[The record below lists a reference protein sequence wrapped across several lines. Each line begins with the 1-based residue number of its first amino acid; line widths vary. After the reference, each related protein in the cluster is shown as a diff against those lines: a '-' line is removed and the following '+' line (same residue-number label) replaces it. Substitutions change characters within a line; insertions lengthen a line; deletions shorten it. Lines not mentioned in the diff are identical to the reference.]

1 MSPKFGI
8 AAEQD
13 HCTDTFLIREPA
25 LVEEG
30 VRSLVVLPI
39 HVGGEPVAC
48 LNLVSKQTGKIGRL
62 TVDALETLA
71 RQFTQA
77 LERLSV
83 ESEAADHRENL
94 AGLFEAIA
102 DYLFVLDLD
111 GRILHY
117 NPAVAKDL
125 GYGQTLLGQ
134 PAWVLHPPEVHAEV
148 RRLVAEIPHGA
159 GPSGPLPMLKA
170 DGGRVLVDIR
180 ATMGRWNGRPAII
193 GIARDISERKRID
206 AELEQHRHRLEDLV
220 LARTAALEATN
231 RQLAAAKEAAEAGNR
246 AKSAFLANMSHE
258 IRTPMN
264 AILGLTHLLQ
274 REIVAPK
281 PRERLAKVAGA
292 AQNLLRLL
300 NDILDLSKIEA
311 ECLDPSPS
319 PPTPSSRTGRGA
331 WRRG

>member
-159 GPSGPLPMLKA
+159 GPSGPLPMLIN
-170 DGGRVLVDIR
+170 RFR
-180 ATMGRWNGRPAII
+180 NGR
-193 GIARDISERKRID
+193 
-206 AELEQHRHRLEDLV
+206 
-220 LARTAALEATN
+220 
-231 RQLAAAKEAAEAGNR
+231 
-246 AKSAFLANMSHE
+246 AN
-258 IRTPMN
+258 
-264 AILGLTHLLQ
+264 
-274 REIVAPK
+274 
-281 PRERLAKVAGA
+281 
-292 AQNLLRLL
+292 
-300 NDILDLSKIEA
+300 ND
-311 ECLDPSPS
+311 
-319 PPTPSSRTGRGA
+319 
-331 WRRG
+331 